1 MVGWHHRLNGHESE
15 QIPGDCEGQG
25 RLACCSPWSCR
36 ESDTTETEQQNF
48 SCAGSFLVEGSEGEG
63 MRALVVAFLLALE
76 HRLNSCGAQAQ
87 LHVGSSPEP
96 GIELMS
102 PALAGGFF
110 TTEPPGKP
118 PAPYLIL

>member
-1 MVGWHHRLNGHESE
+1 MVGWHHRLDGHEFKE
-15 QIPGDCEGQG
+15 APGVDDGQG
-25 RLACCSPWSCR
+25 SLACCSPWGCR
-36 ESDTTETEQQNF
+36 ESDTTEQQNF
-48 SCAGSFLVEGSEGEG
+48 SCAGSFLAEGSEG
-63 MRALVVAFLLALE
+63 FS
-76 HRLNSCGAQAQ
+76 SCSSPGSGAWAQ

-118 PAPYLIL
+118 PTT

>member
-1 MVGWHHRLNGHESE
+1 
-15 QIPGDCEGQG
+15 
-25 RLACCSPWSCR
+25 
-36 ESDTTETEQQNF
+36 
-48 SCAGSFLVEGSEGEG
+48 

-96 GIELMS
+96 GIQLMS

-118 PAPYLIL
+118 LVLMALDSTFDPDKPQTQSIP